1 MNKVDQVAKVIVD
14 GLQLKTGIG
23 FHERELARKVIAC
36 FPPSLE
42 SRIERL
48 EKIVA
53 HLCPDKS
60 DDV

>member
-1 MNKVDQVAKVIVD
+1 MSKVDEVAKVIVD
-14 GLQLKTGIG
+14 GLQLKTSVG

-42 SRIERL
+42 DRIGRL
-48 EKIVA
+48 ERIVA
-53 HLCPDKS
+53 HLCPDRS